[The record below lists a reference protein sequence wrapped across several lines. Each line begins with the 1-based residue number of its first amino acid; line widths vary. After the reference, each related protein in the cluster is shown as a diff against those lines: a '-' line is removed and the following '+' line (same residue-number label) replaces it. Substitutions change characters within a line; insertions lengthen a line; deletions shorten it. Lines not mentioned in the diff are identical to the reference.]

1 MVRIKISPVISV
13 SIFFRLLPHFFVDPG
28 GPSQRLYSGHW
39 SELGSTKDKGVP
51 HSFSWFSYFLV
62 LFSVL
67 PGFRGCSTGSLCV
80 PEPWRQ
86 MVWQKERN
94 PYFLAPLYGRRLWV
108 KDPSL
113 ADLAQLRFRHPDYF
127 QAGSLHAHVD
137 FWEDLIFSTGCTC
150 PQVYLLQTIR
160 EGVRVDSFFRHF
172 KGNFKGKRYD
182 SAVPPISFFPKSP
195 FCHQLR

>member
-28 GPSQRLYSGHW
+28 GPFQRLYFGHW
-39 SELGSTKDKGVP
+39 SELESTKDKGIP
-51 HSFSWFSYFLV
+51 PPFLYFLIFIV

-67 PGFRGCSTGSLCV
+67 PGFCGCTAGSLCV
-80 PEPWRQ
+80 PELWRQ

-94 PYFLAPLYGRRLWV
+94 P
-108 KDPSL
+108 
-113 ADLAQLRFRHPDYF
+113 DLAQLLFRHLDYVH
-127 QAGSLHAHVD
+127 AGSVHNHVE

-150 PQVYLLQTIR
+150 PQVNLLQTIR
-160 EGVRVDSFFRHF
+160 EGVRVGSFFRHF